1 LHEKYDFILLPTT
14 PTTAFELNAVSDPI
28 SMYLQDIFT
37 VHANIAGLPAISLP
51 LGKHSNSLPFGI
63 QLMAGRFEEEK
74 LFEISS
80 LLMPKN

>member
-1 LHEKYDFILLPTT
+1 
-14 PTTAFELNAVSDPI
+14 
-28 SMYLQDIFT
+28 MYLNDIFT
-37 VHANIAGLPAISLP
+37 VPVNLAGLPAISLP